1 MTRLAAVLTERGLR
15 MRPQRNR
22 APAPISAKYLTLV
35 LRDRYYLGTV
45 TYKGEE
51 FAGRHEALVTPE
63 LFARV
68 QAVLDGRL
76 AKTGERQRK
85 HRHYLKSTLWCGRCH
100 ERGIESRCF
109 LTRAQGH
116 GGEYWYFVC
125 TARQDRACGS
135 PLRADRGCGSGSAAA
150 LRDAA
155 VAWGLRRPCVRG
167 TESQARRR
175 AAEHA
180 ADA

>member
-22 APAPISAKYLTLV
+22 AAAPISAKYLTLV

-85 HRHYLKSTLWCGRCH
+85 TSSLPQEHPVVRALPRAWAGAATSVGSSRAAFSPEHRGTAASTGISCARRGKTGRVVPP
-100 ERGIESRCF
+100 
-109 LTRAQGH
+109 T
-116 GGEYWYFVC
+116 
-125 TARQDRACGS
+125 CGS
-135 PLRADRGCGSGSAAA
+135 RMRKRQCCSI
-150 LRDAA
+150 
-155 VAWGLRRPCVRG
+155 
-167 TESQARRR
+167 T
-175 AAEHA
+175 
-180 ADA
+180 